1 MRAPQRLPEELETT
15 DGRGHFRP
23 HGECTL
29 LDAVDRIAVVI
40 AYCREHNIGTLLVN
54 TTALTGVH
62 IPTLV
67 ERFLIA
73 EEWAS
78 LAHGMV
84 IVAMVT
90 PPAYIHPRKFGAKVA
105 ADLGLTLDV
114 FTSEADALTW
124 LAIVAPRS

>member
-1 MRAPQRLPEELETT
+1 
-15 DGRGHFRP
+15 
-23 HGECTL
+23 
-29 LDAVDRIAVVI
+29 
-40 AYCREHNIGTLLVN
+40 LLVN
-54 TTALTGVH
+54 ATALTGIH

-90 PPAYIHPRKFGAKVA
+90 PPEYIHPKKFGAKVA
-105 ADLGLTLDV
+105 ADFGLTLDV
-114 FTSEADALTW
+114 YTTEADALAW
-124 LAIVAPRS
+124 LATVPGRA